1 MGAEDRRLPKEGR
14 LWMSI
19 IAFMNVLTTLV
30 ISVVSA
36 VMITL
41 CIDMV
46 EKMLKE
52 EKISDFSCKYRF
64 FFVPLQSKIDI

>member
-1 MGAEDRRLPKEGR
+1 
-14 LWMSI
+14 
-19 IAFMNVLTTLV
+19 MNVLLTALV
-30 ISVVSA
+30 ISFVSA

-52 EKISDFSCKYRF
+52 EK
-64 FFVPLQSKIDI
+64 QH

>member
-1 MGAEDRRLPKEGR
+1 
-14 LWMSI
+14 
-19 IAFMNVLTTLV
+19 MNVLTALV
-30 ISVVSA
+30 ISIVSA

-52 EKISDFSCKYRF
+52 DR
-64 FFVPLQSKIDI
+64 PTD

>member
-1 MGAEDRRLPKEGR
+1 
-14 LWMSI
+14 
-19 IAFMNVLTTLV
+19 MNVLTTLV

-46 EKMLKE
+46 EKLIHEAKE
-52 EKISDFSCKYRF
+52 CK
-64 FFVPLQSKIDI
+64 

>member
-1 MGAEDRRLPKEGR
+1 
-14 LWMSI
+14 MSI
-19 IAFMNVLTTLV
+19 IVFMNVLTTLV

-52 EKISDFSCKYRF
+52 EKIFDFSCKYRI

>member
-1 MGAEDRRLPKEGR
+1 
-14 LWMSI
+14 
-19 IAFMNVLTTLV
+19 MNVLTTLA

-52 EKISDFSCKYRF
+52 EKN
-64 FFVPLQSKIDI
+64 L

>member
-30 ISVVSA
+30 IRVVSA

-52 EKISDFSCKYRF
+52 EKN
-64 FFVPLQSKIDI
+64 L

>member
-1 MGAEDRRLPKEGR
+1 
-14 LWMSI
+14 
-19 IAFMNVLTTLV
+19 MNILTTLFV
-30 ISVVSA
+30 SFVSA

-52 EKISDFSCKYRF
+52 EKN
-64 FFVPLQSKIDI
+64 L

>member
-1 MGAEDRRLPKEGR
+1 
-14 LWMSI
+14 
-19 IAFMNVLTTLV
+19 MNVLTTLV

-52 EKISDFSCKYRF
+52 EKN
-64 FFVPLQSKIDI
+64 L